1 MSVWMHQIGDDS
13 LFCRRESSNEYDE
26 YVAAIA
32 AIDNFKREEVVRH
45 VPFFLSKTL
54 KKFLRLHRSYASCK
68 VTGTRI
74 NRGVGVGLEIPINTN
89 TFCWE
94 WNGDWMASKSIVS
107 HKYDD
112 WRKSFKAWKWKY
124 FFKKMKFFLC
134 NAALSLSFPMK
145 KWGCPSYISKI
156 SRRCIKICPF

>member
-1 MSVWMHQIGDDS
+1 MSTCQCGCIRLVTIPCFAGEKVAM
-13 LFCRRESSNEYDE
+13 NEYDE

-94 WNGDWMASKSIVS
+94 
-107 HKYDD
+107 
-112 WRKSFKAWKWKY
+112 
-124 FFKKMKFFLC
+124 
-134 NAALSLSFPMK
+134 
-145 KWGCPSYISKI
+145 
-156 SRRCIKICPF
+156 

>member
-1 MSVWMHQIGDDS
+1 MLVWMHQIGDDS

-112 WRKSFKAWKWKY
+112 WRKSFKAWKWK
-124 FFKKMKFFLC
+124 FFL
-134 NAALSLSFPMK
+134 K
-145 KWGCPSYISKI
+145 KWNFFFVMQ
-156 SRRCIKICPF
+156 PFLFPFPWKNGDVRLT